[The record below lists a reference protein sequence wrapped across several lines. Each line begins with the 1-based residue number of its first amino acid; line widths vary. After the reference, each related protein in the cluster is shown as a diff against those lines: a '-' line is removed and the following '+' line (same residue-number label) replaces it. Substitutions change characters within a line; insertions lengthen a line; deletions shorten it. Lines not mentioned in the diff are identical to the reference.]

1 MQIGDQYAGYKW
13 LSEALDVAPV
23 QPLRV
28 RSVIGSA
35 RSSAASNGF
44 KVETYPA
51 HYQPDATLSAHLT
64 FALKYEGV
72 ELDFLCRLFEVIGP
86 GPIARWALDE
96 PTGAYARRCGFL
108 YEWLTGSTLGGVGDA
123 GGNYADLLN
132 PSRYLTATVPDK
144 VRRWRINNNLPG
156 TRAFCPMVSL
166 GQKGSADPAPLRAE
180 IDHLL
185 DRFGVEMIERA
196 VNWLTIKE
204 SKASFAIESE
214 GKEEDRIRRLARAM
228 STHCGQIESAL
239 TEEGMLTI
247 QRAIMG
253 DKMVGTRLGIRRSP
267 VFVGHTN
274 SLFEPVI
281 DYLAPHHD
289 RLPEMMAGLR
299 AFEQRTRG
307 QSPLLRAAA
316 LSFGLVY
323 IHPLG
328 DGNGRLSRFLI
339 NDMLRR
345 DGFLPAPVILP
356 VSAVISEN
364 AMRRAAYDTALE
376 HLSRPLMATMNAVC
390 KFGAAA
396 QYQDGV
402 ESNLRVS
409 DWNCGLAT
417 WRYADLTLQA
427 EYLVD
432 VIRHSILHGLK
443 DEAVYL
449 QRYDVAREGL
459 KNIIEGRDEDYAAII
474 GSLVTHMKV
483 TGKLRKA
490 YSGVFSDEDLAQRIE
505 RVVFK
510 AFELLPDHNDDDG
523 VVPRLDVVPRPPRA
537 NPLKTG
543 TQRPG

>member
-1 MQIGDQYAGYKW
+1 MQNADGYAGYKW
-13 LSEALDVAPV
+13 LSEEYNVAPV
-23 QPLRV
+23 QPFRV
-28 RSVIGSA
+28 RSIIGSA
-35 RSSAASNGF
+35 RASAKSNGF
-44 KVETYPA
+44 TVETYPA

-72 ELDFLCRLFEVIGP
+72 ELDFLHRLFDVTGP
-86 GPIARWALDE
+86 EPLARWALEE

-108 YEWLTGSTLGGVGDA
+108 YEWLTASILDGVGDA
-123 GGNYADLLN
+123 GGNYVDLLN
-132 PSRYLTATVPDK
+132 ASKYLTATMSDK

-156 TRAFCPMVSL
+156 TRTFCPMVAF
-166 GQKGSADPAPLRAE
+166 GEQGPAEPAPLRAE
-180 IDHLL
+180 IDNMLNQFGL
-185 DRFGVEMIERA
+185 DTIERA
-196 VNWLTIKE
+196 VSWLTIKE

-228 STHCGQIESAL
+228 STHCGRIESAL

-253 DKMVGTRLGIRRSP
+253 DKMVGVGLGMRRSP

-274 SLFEPVI
+274 SIFEPVI
-281 DYLAPHHD
+281 DYLAPHHEMVA
-289 RLPEMMAGLR
+289 EMMTGLR

-316 LSFGLVY
+316 LSFGFVY

-339 NDMLRR
+339 NDILRR

-376 HLSRPLMATMNAVC
+376 HLSRPLMVTMNSVC
-390 KFGAAA
+390 KFGTTVR
-396 QYQDGV
+396 YEDGV
-402 ESNLRVS
+402 ASNLHVA
-409 DWNCGLAT
+409 DWNRGLAT
-417 WRYADLTLQA
+417 WRYADLTFQS

-449 QRYDVAREGL
+449 LRYDTACDSL
-459 KNIIEGRDEDYAAII
+459 KEIIEGRDEDYATII
-474 GSLVTHMKV
+474 RSLVTNMKIS
-483 TGKLRKA
+483 GKLRKT
-490 YSGVFSDEDLAQRIE
+490 YPGVFSDEDLARRIE
-505 RVVFK
+505 RAVFK
-510 AFELLPDHNDDDG
+510 AFELLPGDDDDDDE
-523 VVPRLDVVPRPPRA
+523 VVPRLNVVAR
-537 NPLKTG
+537 
-543 TQRPG
+543 

>member
-1 MQIGDQYAGYKW
+1 MQNGDGYAGYKW
-13 LSEALDVAPV
+13 LSEAYGVAPV
-23 QPLRV
+23 QPFRV

-35 RSSAASNGF
+35 RSSVASNGF
-44 KVETYPA
+44 TVETYPA

-64 FALKYEGV
+64 FALKHEGV
-72 ELDFLCRLFEVIGP
+72 ELDFLNRLFQVTGP
-86 GPIARWALDE
+86 EFMAKWALEE
-96 PTGAYARRCGFL
+96 PTGGYARRCGFL
-108 YEWLTGSTLGGVGDA
+108 YEWLTDSILDGVGDA
-123 GGNYADLLN
+123 GGNYIDLLD
-132 PSRYLTATVPDK
+132 PSQYLTATVPDK

-156 TRAFCPMVSL
+156 TRVFCPMIDL
-166 GQKGSADPAPLRAE
+166 GEQVPADPAPLRAE
-180 IDHLL
+180 IDTML
-185 DRFGVEMIERA
+185 DQFGLETIERA

-214 GKEEDRIRRLARAM
+214 GKEEDRIRRLANAM
-228 STHCGQIESAL
+228 SAHCGNIDSAL
-239 TEEGMLTI
+239 TEEGMLLI

-253 DKMVGTRLGIRRSP
+253 DKMVGAKLGIRRSP

-281 DYLAPHHD
+281 DYLAPHHKMVA
-289 RLPEMMAGLR
+289 EMMEGLR

-316 LSFGLVY
+316 LSFGFVY

-339 NDMLRR
+339 NDILRR

-390 KFGAAA
+390 KFGATERHE
-396 QYQDGV
+396 DGV
-402 ESNLRVS
+402 ESNLHVA
-409 DWNCGLAT
+409 DWDRGLAT
-417 WRYADLTLQA
+417 WRYADLTFQS

-449 QRYDVAREGL
+449 RRYDTARDSL
-459 KNIIEGRDEDYAAII
+459 KEIIEGRDEDYAAII
-474 GSLVTHMKV
+474 RSLVTNMKV
-483 TGKLRKA
+483 SGKLRKT
-490 YSGVFSDEDLAQRIE
+490 YPGVFSDEGLVKRVELA
-505 RVVFK
+505 VFK
-510 AFELLPDHNDDDG
+510 AFEMLPADDDDDNE
-523 VVPRLDVVPRPPRA
+523 VVPRLDVVAR
-537 NPLKTG
+537 
-543 TQRPG
+543 

>member
-1 MQIGDQYAGYKW
+1 MQNGDGYAGYKW
-13 LSEALDVAPV
+13 LSEAYEVAPV
-23 QPLRV
+23 QPFRI

-44 KVETYPA
+44 TVETYPA

-64 FALKYEGV
+64 FALKHEGV
-72 ELDFLCRLFEVIGP
+72 ELDFLNRLFDATGP
-86 GPIARWALDE
+86 EPIAKWALEE

-108 YEWLTGSTLGGVGDA
+108 YEWLTDSILDGVGDA
-123 GGNYADLLN
+123 GGNYVDLLDG
-132 PSRYLTATVPDK
+132 SHYLTATVSDK

-156 TRAFCPMVSL
+156 TRAFCPMVDFGEQGL
-166 GQKGSADPAPLRAE
+166 ADPAPLRAE
-180 IDHLL
+180 IDHMV
-185 DRFGVEMIERA
+185 DQFGIETIERA
-196 VNWLTIKE
+196 VHWLTMKE

-228 STHCGQIESAL
+228 STHCGKIESAL

-247 QRAIMG
+247 QKAVMG
-253 DKMVGTRLGIRRSP
+253 DKMVGARLGIRRSP

-274 SLFEPVI
+274 STFEPVI

-289 RLPEMMAGLR
+289 RVAEMMEGLR

-316 LSFGLVY
+316 LSFGFVY

-339 NDMLRR
+339 NDILRR

-364 AMRRAAYDTALE
+364 AMRRAAYNTALE

-390 KFGAAA
+390 KFGATV
-396 QYQDGV
+396 QHEDGV
-402 ESNLRVS
+402 ESNLHVA
-409 DWNCGLAT
+409 DWNRGLAT
-417 WRYADLTLQA
+417 WRYVDLTLQS

-432 VIRHSILHGLK
+432 VIQHSILHGLK

-449 QRYDVAREGL
+449 LRYDTARDSL
-459 KNIIEGRDEDYAAII
+459 KEIIEGRDEDYATII
-474 GSLVTHMKV
+474 RSLVANMTV
-483 TGKLRKA
+483 SAKLRKT
-490 YSGVFSDEDLAQRIE
+490 YPGVFSDDDLAKRIE
-505 RVVFK
+505 RAVLK
-510 AFELLPDHNDDDG
+510 AFELLPDDDDDDE
-523 VVPRLDVVPRPPRA
+523 VVPRLDVVPR
-537 NPLKTG
+537 
-543 TQRPG
+543 

>member
-1 MQIGDQYAGYKW
+1 MQNGDESTGYKW
-13 LSEALDVAPV
+13 LSEKYDVAPV
-23 QPLRV
+23 QPFRV

-44 KVETYPA
+44 TIETYPA

-64 FALKYEGV
+64 FALKHEGV
-72 ELDFLCRLFEVIGP
+72 ELDFLNRLFEVTGP
-86 GPIARWALDE
+86 EPIAKWTLDE

-108 YEWLTGSTLGGVGDA
+108 YEWLTDSILDGVGDA
-123 GGNYADLLN
+123 GGNYVDVLD
-132 PSRYLTATVPDK
+132 SSQYLTATVPGK

-156 TRAFCPMVSL
+156 TRAFCPMVDF
-166 GQKGSADPAPLRAE
+166 GAQGPADPAPLRAE
-180 IDHLL
+180 IDNMVEE
-185 DRFGVEMIERA
+185 FGLETIERA

-228 STHCGQIESAL
+228 SKHCGKIESSL

-247 QRAIMG
+247 QQAIMG
-253 DKMVGTRLGIRRSP
+253 DKMVGAQLGIRRSP

-289 RLPEMMAGLR
+289 RAVEMMEGLR

-316 LSFGLVY
+316 LSFGFVY

-339 NDMLRR
+339 NDILRR

-364 AMRRAAYDTALE
+364 AVRRAAYDTALE
-376 HLSRPLMATMNAVC
+376 RLSRPLMATMNSVC
-390 KFGAAA
+390 KFGAPLKHE
-396 QYQDGV
+396 DGV
-402 ESNLRVS
+402 ESNLHVA
-409 DWNCGLAT
+409 DWNLGLAT
-417 WRYADLTLQA
+417 WRYADLTFQS

-449 QRYDVAREGL
+449 LRYDSARDSL
-459 KNIIEGRDEDYAAII
+459 KEIIEGRDEDYATII
-474 GSLVTHMKV
+474 RSLVTNMKV
-483 TGKLRKA
+483 SGKMRKT
-490 YSGVFSDEDLAQRIE
+490 YPGVFSDEELAKRVE
-505 RVVFK
+505 RAVFK
-510 AFELLPDHNDDDG
+510 AFDLLPGDDDDDDE
-523 VVPRLDVVPRPPRA
+523 VVPRLDVVAR
-537 NPLKTG
+537 
-543 TQRPG
+543 